1 VNENLKKLLKEIFA
15 IDTIA
20 GQNLRYHIQR
30 SLSCKDYSNKLG
42 FLQKEGTLPY
52 LFLWHST
59 SEGFDYWESIHAFW
73 KERFQ
78 YKG

>member
-1 VNENLKKLLKEIFA
+1 VNENLKKLLREIFA

-30 SLSCKDYSNKLG
+30 SLSCKDYSDKISFCRKVGNLS
-42 FLQKEGTLPY
+42 Y
-52 LFLWHST
+52 LFIWDYT
-59 SEGFDYWESIHAFW
+59 SERFDYWESIHAFW